1 MEQEV
6 KITLRTEV
14 DAALSKKEIKKSFD
28 DLLLKNKIDANVID
42 IEEEAEIYNA
52 AQQCSVE
59 LNCKF
64 FIQDA
69 NGNLLKDLEEA
80 IKGKNGE
87 GFTKDNSCPSQA
99 QAFDFD
105 YQAQGFIDKNGWLL
119 CEVVQLPYIVINKD
133 NIKIAALT
141 EYSDA
146 SNLLKASSDA
156 KGIYLGWCSEFKD

>member
-6 KITLRTEV
+6 KITIRAGVQAE
-14 DAALSKKEIKKSFD
+14 LSRKQIKKSFD
-28 DLLLKNKIDANVID
+28 ELLLKNKIDANVID
-42 IEEEAEIYNA
+42 IREEAEIYNA

-99 QAFDFD
+99 QAFYFD

>member
-6 KITLRTEV
+6 ILTIRTEV
-14 DAALSKKEIKKSFD
+14 DAELSKKQIKKSFD
-28 DLLLKNKIDANVID
+28 ELLLKNNIYADVIA
-42 IEEEAEIYNA
+42 IREEAEIYNA

-69 NGNLLKDLEEA
+69 NGNLLEDLEKA

-87 GFTKDNSCPSQA
+87 GFTKDNSSPSQA
-99 QAFDFD
+99 LAFDFD
-105 YQAQGFIDKNGWLL
+105 YQAKEIIDKNGWLL

-141 EYSDA
+141 EYYHA
-146 SNLLKASSDA
+146 SCLLNASSDA